1 MSGDGQSESVGTFK
15 AFAIAEGILLIVLGL
30 LALIFP
36 VVASFWTT
44 GVIAVLFLV
53 GGIVGWVSNLA
64 RSGRMGRWI
73 CFWRLVVSTL
83 FLVAGGSMIGNFR
96 NPAEAAEQVAAFSL
110 AIGIVFLVEGVVAFC
125 SGLINSSRPGAGW
138 AIANGVITFILGLLI
153 LTLKFWNLLWVL
165 GVLVGISFLF
175 SGIDLI
181 AFSSSI
187 HDDQDPPAM
196 A

>member
-1 MSGDGQSESVGTFK
+1 M
-15 AFAIAEGILLIVLGL
+15 IA
-30 LALIFP
+30 
-36 VVASFWTT
+36 
-44 GVIAVLFLV
+44 
-53 GGIVGWVSNLA
+53 
-64 RSGRMGRWI
+64 
-73 CFWRLVVSTL
+73 
-83 FLVAGGSMIGNFR
+83 NFN
-96 NPAEAAEQVAAFSL
+96 NPADAVEQVAAFSL
-110 AIGIVFLVEGVVAFC
+110 AIGIVFLVEGVVAFF